1 MAAKALWLRMCVA
14 IHSRGTLPAHHVKL
28 LCCCEIQIDGKSY
41 TLKRYAPKPPNGAL
55 MHIKRKHQVAQRYMR
70 QMNARIARLA

>member
-1 MAAKALWLRMCVA
+1 
-14 IHSRGTLPAHHVKL
+14 
-28 LCCCEIQIDGKSY
+28 
-41 TLKRYAPKPPNGAL
+41 

>member
-1 MAAKALWLRMCVA
+1 
-14 IHSRGTLPAHHVKL
+14 VKL